1 MTTLELNNDL
11 DQLAAEARGL
21 NGRAEALIALA
32 WWFTER
38 DVRDATGACSLAVD
52 GHAPG
57 IDRRCQCCRHFA
69 ELRGRAA
76 FMEARL

>member
-21 NGRAEALIALA
+21 NGNAEALLALA

-38 DVRDATGACSLAVD
+38 DVRDATGACSMAL
-52 GHAPG
+52 GHERVILTDDDCP
-57 IDRRCQCCRHFA
+57 F
-69 ELRGRAA
+69 
-76 FMEARL
+76 